1 MTQQTHP
8 HETDGP
14 RDEDAPSLTEQQPQP
29 VESSEPLWYDG
40 PAAWQSPSDGQS
52 GSTDRGESTSE
63 TGSSRAEGDEAG
75 HSGRGQDFGLTSSTT
90 AIPVAGEHTLEHP
103 GSSEAAATASV
114 PTSAGGLG
122 WRDEGATTSFDGSGS
137 YAAPSGSGSS
147 YAAPSGG
154 GSGSFGSGSAGWGGT
169 GDGGW
174 GGPYSRTPSV
184 APAPEPRTRQG
195 RRWAEIG
202 VVALVAAALAGGSSY
217 YAASQNLGGTTTST
231 SSGSAP
237 ASSSNPPAPVAQG
250 NPSSPDWTVTAK
262 AVSPSV
268 VAITVQSTSAEGQ
281 GSGVIIDATRGY
293 VLTNNHV
300 ATGAGTAA
308 NLTVT
313 LSDGRT
319 YDATIKGTDPSTD
332 LAVLQIKSPPS
343 GLKAI
348 SIGDSSSLT
357 VGQPVMAVGN
367 PLGLAGTVTTGIV
380 SALNRPVTTAST
392 EGGTNSQ
399 DPLGGQAPSTGTPVV
414 TNAIQT
420 SAAINPGNSGG
431 ALVTADGQLIGINS
445 SIASLGGSGSGGGS
459 QSGNIGI
466 GFAIPSKEA
475 KSIADQ
481 LIATGKAEH
490 AYLGVSAADTTVTDG
505 NSKRAAAL
513 VSKLSQGTP
522 AASAGLKQGDAV
534 VAING
539 QSIESSESLVATIHE
554 YGVGDQV
561 KVSFIRGGAKQEITV
576 TLAARPTQG

>member
-40 PAAWQSPSDGQS
+40 PAAWQSPSDAQS

-75 HSGRGQDFGLTSSTT
+75 HSGRGQDFGLTSPSTT
-90 AIPVAGEHTLEHP
+90 AMPVSGEHTQEHP
-103 GSSEAAATASV
+103 GSSEAAATAPV

-137 YAAPSGSGSS
+137 YAAPGGS
-147 YAAPSGG
+147 
-154 GSGSFGSGSAGWGGT
+154 GSGSFGSGSGSGGG

-184 APAPEPRTRQG
+184 APAPEPQTRQG

-202 VVALVAAALAGGSSY
+202 VVALVAAALAGGGSY

-281 GSGVIIDATRGY
+281 GSGVIIDAARGY

-431 ALVTADGQLIGINS
+431 ALVTANGQLIGINS
-445 SIASLGGSGSGGGS
+445 SIASLGGSSSGSGS